1 VSGAPGPKEEKTLA
15 KLSYPTNRK
24 VACPL
29 LIDVAQLEALD
40 QIIDRHAGPLE
51 ALRDKELDDSTEKDL
66 RDDVA
71 KGYLKEVDIEKKRP
85 GVRERIRSLY
95 YSRDSKSATLYL
107 TRGKEIQA
115 ERFSEAISQPIDEEE
130 VPLGL
135 ALHFRVGNVEARVR
149 LEHRWE
155 PELTVDVEPNDV
167 EAAQELFGALSNWAS
182 AIEAPKWHQ
191 KWLALRPLVGTVLA
205 VWFFFG
211 LMAVPLTIWSDA
223 GKEASIAEARKLL
236 AGGINQNN
244 QQRALELILA
254 IESEY
259 NPGVNAP
266 PLGLRY
272 WSYFGIGILILV
284 MAAIIPKV
292 SIGVW
297 KGRRQLKRWRSWITT
312 VTVTI
317 PLLLIGSLILP
328 WLLHILGLTP
338 PS

>member
-1 VSGAPGPKEEKTLA
+1 MA

-24 VACPL
+24 VVCPL
-29 LIDVAQLEALD
+29 LIDVTQLEALD

-51 ALRDKELDDSTEKDL
+51 ALRDKQLDDSTEKDL
-66 RDDVA
+66 REDVA
-71 KGYLKEVDIEKKRP
+71 KGYLKEEDIEKTRP
-85 GVRERIRSLY
+85 GTRERMRSLY
-95 YSRDSKSATLYL
+95 YSRDSKSAILYL

-115 ERFSEAISQPIDEEE
+115 ERFSEAISQPVGEEE
-130 VPLGL
+130 IPLGL
-135 ALHFRVGNVEARVR
+135 ALHFRVGSVEARVR

-155 PELTVDVEPNDV
+155 PELSIDVEPNDL

-182 AIEAPKWHQ
+182 DIEAPKWHQ
-191 KWLALRPLVGTVLA
+191 KWLALRDLIVIVLA
-205 VWFFFG
+205 AWVLSG
-211 LMAVPLTIWSDA
+211 LMAVPLIIWGDA
-223 GKEASIAEARKLL
+223 GKNVSMAEARKLL

-244 QQRALELILA
+244 QLRALELILA

-259 NPGVNAP
+259 NPGVNSP

-272 WSYFGIGILILV
+272 WSYFGIGILILL
-284 MAAIIPKV
+284 MAAICPKV

-297 KGRRQLKRWRSWITT
+297 KGRRQLKRWRSWMTM

-317 PLLLIGSLILP
+317 PLLLVGSLILP
-328 WLLHILGLTP
+328 WLLHLLGLSP